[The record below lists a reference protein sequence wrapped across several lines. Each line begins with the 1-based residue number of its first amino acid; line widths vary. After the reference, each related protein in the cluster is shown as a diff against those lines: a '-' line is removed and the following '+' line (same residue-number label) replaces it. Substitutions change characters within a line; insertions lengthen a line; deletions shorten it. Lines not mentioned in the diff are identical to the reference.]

1 MLISMAQGYAEG
13 LTEREAEIYR
23 LTVVNRLTQGAIGK
37 QMGITQQAVST
48 HLAHARAKL
57 PAPDL
62 EAIRAEALALHED
75 VIAARWSWPSWPARP
90 SPAARMA
97 TWCTTLQSGAVVRD
111 YGGASMRL
119 DWRWPPTPSAASS
132 WAWMRPASRRSPAR
146 SSTRSLAWILT
157 TFANA

>member
-75 VIAARWSWPSWPARP
+75 VIRRSLELAELEGAPVTSGKDGAVVYDP
-90 SPAARMA
+90 
-97 TWCTTLQSGAVVRD
+97 QSGAVVRD
-111 YGGASMRL
+111 YGGRINALRL
-119 DWRWPPTPSAASS
+119 ALAADAERRKLMGADSATKTEVSGQVQY
-132 WAWMRPASRRSPAR
+132 RIVGVD
-146 SSTRSLAWILT
+146 LDELK
-157 TFANA
+157 